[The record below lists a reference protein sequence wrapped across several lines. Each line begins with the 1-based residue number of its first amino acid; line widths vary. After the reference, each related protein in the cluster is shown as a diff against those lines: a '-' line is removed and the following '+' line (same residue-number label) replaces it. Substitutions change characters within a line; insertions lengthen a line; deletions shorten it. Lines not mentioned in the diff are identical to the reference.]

1 MESGASVA
9 VFGCG
14 AVGLSVIQAAR
25 LSGAR
30 RIIAIDTNPK
40 KFTAAC
46 AFGATDCVDPTKVDG
61 AIAAHIVGMT
71 QWGADYTFDCTG
83 NTEVMRAA
91 LEAAHRGWGVSCVI
105 GVAASGKEIST
116 RPFQLVTGR
125 KWVGTAFGGVKSRDG
140 VPELVEEY
148 MQGAL
153 PLDHFVSERYQGLAS
168 IPQAIEAMHG
178 GKVLRAVVTY

>member
-1 MESGASVA
+1 
-9 VFGCG
+9 
-14 AVGLSVIQAAR
+14 
-25 LSGAR
+25 
-30 RIIAIDTNPK
+30 
-40 KFTAAC
+40 
-46 AFGATDCVDPTKVDG
+46 
-61 AIAAHIVGMT
+61 
-71 QWGADYTFDCTG
+71 
-83 NTEVMRAA
+83 MRSA

-105 GVAASGKEIST
+105 GVAAAGQEIST

-140 VPELVEEY
+140 VPQLVEEY

-153 PLDHFVSERYQGLAS
+153 PLDHFVSERYHGLAS